1 MDVYRKG
8 QRGIAGC
15 HTPCTAQLW
24 PVLPDSSMIQ
34 STYRSCIHIRLLEVS
49 RCATVLFEG
58 MVMIGQVCREQMRE
72 RDEVWA
78 LLAQVLMCQR
88 RRVPLAMP
96 LFKPGRVQVGG
107 EPRELRVPRGRKRD
121 NEGIFWEGCV
131 KLRIS
136 SSSH

>member
-1 MDVYRKG
+1 
-8 QRGIAGC
+8 
-15 HTPCTAQLW
+15 
-24 PVLPDSSMIQ
+24 
-34 STYRSCIHIRLLEVS
+34 
-49 RCATVLFEG
+49 

-121 NEGIFWEGCV
+121 NGGIFFGGLRQVAHLILLPLNKLGCV
-131 KLRIS
+131 RTKGVRSMLAFYFICTPQGQMTALPASMLRGGNTARWGRTPEE
-136 SSSH
+136 